1 MNIISFSSDLSSK
14 TKAFVL
20 DVLSEEGFE
29 YDALKDIDLDDI
41 EGNYI
46 CKGGAFFISLHNG
59 EVVGTSAVRNLGSDT
74 CEIKRFYVK
83 KECRG
88 KGLGLDLFM
97 VAMDF
102 AKRNYSYVKLKTDSS
117 LERAISI
124 YLRHGFIVVKEENGI
139 VYFEKSL

>member
-1 MNIISFSSDLSSK
+1 MSIISFSPELSSK

-20 DVLSEEGFE
+20 GILSEEGFE
-29 YDALKDIDLDDI
+29 YDVLKDIDLDNI

-46 CKGGAFFISLHNG
+46 RKNGAFFISLHNG
-59 EVVGTSAVRNLGSDT
+59 EVVGTSAVRDMGSGT

-88 KGLGLDLFM
+88 KGLGLALFM
-97 VAMDF
+97 AAMDF
-102 AKRNYSYVKLKTDSS
+102 AKQNYSAVKLKTDYS

-124 YLRHGFIVVKEENGI
+124 YLRHGFIVTKEENGV
-139 VYFEKSL
+139 VYFEKPL